1 MGFLF
6 VTHRYGMVEFWR
18 STVAKDDG
26 DSLKKFTVMLPRS
39 VHRALR
45 EESYLREMPISQII
59 IEALT
64 RRIMFID
71 RTVKKEGDDK

>member
-1 MGFLF
+1 
-6 VTHRYGMVEFWR
+6 VVEWWKAGDPSWWR

-26 DSLKKFTVMLPRS
+26 DSLQKFSLMLPRS
-39 VHRALR
+39 VYRALR

-71 RTVKKEGDDK
+71 RTSKKEEKP